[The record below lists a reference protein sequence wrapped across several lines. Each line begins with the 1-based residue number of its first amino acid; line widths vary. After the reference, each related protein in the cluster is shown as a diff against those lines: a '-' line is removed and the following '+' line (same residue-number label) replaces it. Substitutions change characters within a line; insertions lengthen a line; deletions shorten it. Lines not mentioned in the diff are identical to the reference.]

1 MSKLTQQQKEE
12 IRQKIANGVRQKDIA
27 KEYSVSTTII
37 SRLALEYRAMRKMQP
52 DSIDYVKLHVVMDLL
67 ECLKAVTKE
76 DATES
81 IAEKTLCLLRE
92 ALHEQSKI

>member
-12 IRQKIANGVRQKDIA
+12 IRQKIANGVRQRDIA

-37 SRLALEYRAMRKMQP
+37 SRLSAEYKEMRKMQS
-52 DSIDYVKLHVVMDLL
+52 DSIDYIKLHMVIGLL
-67 ECLKAVTKE
+67 EGLKAVTKE

-81 IAEKTLCLLRE
+81 IVEKALCLLRE
-92 ALHEQSKI
+92 GLHEQSKI